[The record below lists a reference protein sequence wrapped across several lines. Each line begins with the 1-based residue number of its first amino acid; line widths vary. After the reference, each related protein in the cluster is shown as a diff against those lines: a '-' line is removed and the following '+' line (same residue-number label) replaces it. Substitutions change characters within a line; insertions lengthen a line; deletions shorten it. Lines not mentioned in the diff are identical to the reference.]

1 MARYYFHVRRGRVT
15 ILDHRGVEFMGH
27 KEAAK
32 EAVRRAVQ
40 IEKREAAEVLQS
52 NGAIYPELA
61 ASQHASSDVDGS
73 GCATANGNLVDDEFS
88 TVLEVPLA
96 SSGRNWFPSA

>member
-15 ILDHRGVEFMGH
+15 ILDHRGVEFIGH
-27 KEAAK
+27 QEAAK

-40 IEKREAAEVLQS
+40 IEEREAAEVLQR
-52 NGAIYPELA
+52 NGAI
-61 ASQHASSDVDGS
+61 
-73 GCATANGNLVDDEFS
+73 LVDDEFS